1 MQIGKRAMTV
11 LLGVA
16 VSATLVGAGLTG
28 CDLDTEDRYTRSDST
43 DSGPRGAKSL
53 TGPGGVGISDR
64 P

>member
-1 MQIGKRAMTV
+1 MQIGKRTMTV

-28 CDLDTEDRYTRSDST
+28 CNLDTEDRYTRADSS
-43 DSGPRGAKSL
+43 DSGPRGASSL
-53 TGPGGVGISDR
+53 TGPGGIQIPDR